1 MISDQLQAPLVGAA
15 DARIACG
22 ASSRKRAA
30 EVKRSARCASCPL
43 LAVSRPLSSLPA
55 SGGSRDW
62 APESGYG
69 PLQRLRQVLD
79 PICGSHE
86 ASSFPAS
93 ACFSAM
99 RVRSTRDLM
108 SSLRN
113 TWRRWN
119 ATVCVLMNS

>member
-1 MISDQLQAPLVGAA
+1 VLGSLGEPPAA
-15 DARIACG
+15 GRGPAVVL
-22 ASSRKRAA
+22 AA
-30 EVKRSARCASCPL
+30 GWSW
-43 LAVSRPLSSLPA
+43 
-55 SGGSRDW
+55 SRDW
-62 APESGYG
+62 APVSGHS

-86 ASSFPAS
+86 ASFFLAS
-93 ACFSAM
+93 ACSSAM
-99 RVRSTRDLM
+99 RVSSTRDLM